1 MYKMLVHIWPGNKLS
16 SGMTE
21 TDKVTIWCPA
31 EFRAK
36 LSPTVEL
43 KRQYSEM
50 VAISFSLSP
59 KYAQWKRNLA
69 TRLTKEV

>member
-21 TDKVTIWCPA
+21 TDKVTGWCSA

-43 KRQYSEM
+43 
-50 VAISFSLSP
+50 
-59 KYAQWKRNLA
+59 N
-69 TRLTKEV
+69 RLPITSQMCSMGEESGDIASQGSIEKA